1 MKPFLFRTTP
11 SKYESISSYI
21 QKVAENNFI
30 TPIDIWRVFSKKTNS
45 YQQTCIS
52 VKLDVNPSEVFD
64 VQKFEQSLFLNN
76 GTIESMSLLS
86 KINDKIPL
94 SQQNRSNCTTLL
106 NNFFITS
113 RRYCPICLRE
123 KDEYKLMWQIKGVNY
138 CSIHHTKLENLC
150 RKCNKKIIFMGRY
163 SRNGFCPSCK
173 MELTTK
179 YSDSYSPD
187 KKEMLLHEIWNYIL
201 DENSHGLKVIDSF
214 SNSESIAI
222 KILYLLKNSNY
233 NSDKTRLINLVLK
246 KSYTYELEFKYILNL
261 LLKTNTNFTKLNALD
276 IPSAFINNIY
286 NRNIQ
291 PISESDKI
299 AFLALMFLF

>member
-1 MKPFLFRTTP
+1 M
-11 SKYESISSYI
+11 ESI
-21 QKVAENNFI
+21 F
-30 TPIDIWRVFSKKTNS
+30 KKTNS